1 MFCKNCGKESDNTKK
16 FCSGCGTEFP
26 IIENLDTSDMSSSVR
41 PPMSKKPWTTGRIIK
56 TVIAVIFVGG
66 LILLKFGFSAINS
79 IDNKAVDNNNDAL
92 NAYDLG
98 NNEQAISQFQQASQ
112 VAISNDTKVITLI
125 NLAYVYTTDGKDD
138 LALSTFKEALNLS
151 SDNSLQYYLI
161 SGEIAELEN
170 KPNSAILAYNK
181 AYEKDPE
188 DYQVNNSLA
197 LFYLDL
203 YDIHP
208 QYTDYKK
215 ALSYSLKANQLSPSN
230 VSKKNLAIAYYF
242 NENYSQTISLLRS
255 LDLSEQPT
263 YAYYLGLAYAETDDK
278 VNAKI
283 YLRQAIAGGLEVPQE
298 VKDYINSN

>member
-263 YAYYLGLAYAETDDK
+263 WLMQ
-278 VNAKI
+278 
-283 YLRQAIAGGLEVPQE
+283 RQMTKLMQKFTFGRR
-298 VKDYINSN
+298 

>member
-208 QYTDYKK
+208 QYTDDLRKY
-215 ALSYSLKANQLSPSN
+215 LVSLK
-230 VSKKNLAIAYYF
+230 F
-242 NENYSQTISLLRS
+242 
-255 LDLSEQPT
+255 
-263 YAYYLGLAYAETDDK
+263 
-278 VNAKI
+278 
-283 YLRQAIAGGLEVPQE
+283 
-298 VKDYINSN
+298 